1 MRAVESGGSLV
12 DFGDFVNVSQ
22 ILLAIM
28 LTVLLLLQAKGSGVG
43 TALGGGSGGSFRT
56 RRGVEKQLFNLTIFL
71 AIVFLLISI
80 VAVRE
85 TVGGGL

>member
-1 MRAVESGGSLV
+1 V
-12 DFGDFVNVSQ
+12 DFQDFVNISQ
-22 ILLAIM
+22 ILLAIL
-28 LTVLLLLQAKGSGVG
+28 LTALLLLQAKGSGVG

-71 AIVFLLISI
+71 SIVFLLISI

-85 TVGGGL
+85 TVGGGF

>member
-1 MRAVESGGSLV
+1 M

>member
-1 MRAVESGGSLV
+1 M

-85 TVGGGL
+85 TVGGGLL

>member
-1 MRAVESGGSLV
+1 MRAAESEGLHV
-12 DFGDFVNVSQ
+12 DFQDFVNISQ
-22 ILLAIM
+22 ILLAIL
-28 LTVLLLLQAKGSGVG
+28 LTALLLLQAKGSGVG

-71 AIVFLLISI
+71 SIVFLLISI

-85 TVGGGL
+85 TVGGGF

>member
-1 MRAVESGGSLV
+1 M
-12 DFGDFVNVSQ
+12 DFQDFVNISQ
-22 ILLAIM
+22 ILLAIL

-71 AIVFLLISI
+71 SIVFLLISI

-85 TVGGGL
+85 TVGGGF

>member
-1 MRAVESGGSLV
+1 M
-12 DFGDFVNVSQ
+12 DFQDFVNISQ
-22 ILLAIM
+22 ILLAIL
-28 LTVLLLLQAKGSGVG
+28 LTALLLLQAKGSGVG

-71 AIVFLLISI
+71 SIVFLLISI

-85 TVGGGL
+85 TVGGGF